1 MPIEIQEEWKMV
13 FEKNEFY
20 SFVMNARNEKLEAKF
35 VFVLK
40 NMCKKNDFYFPEQY
54 FSLEAL
60 LGFSAKFYYYSSF

>member
-20 SFVMNARNEKLEAKF
+20 SFVMDARNEKLEAKI

-40 NMCKKNDFYFPEQY
+40 SMFKKNDFYFPEHY
-54 FSLEAL
+54 FFF
-60 LGFSAKFYYYSSF
+60 LGTPTWHFS